1 MFMGSNTIK
10 NIFSKLKDDI
20 EFINK
25 DDYQNYLLVVI
36 KKYLE

>member
-10 NIFSKLKDDI
+10 NIFSKLKEDV

-25 DDYQNYLLVVI
+25 ERLSKLTLVVI
-36 KKYLE
+36 KKFLE